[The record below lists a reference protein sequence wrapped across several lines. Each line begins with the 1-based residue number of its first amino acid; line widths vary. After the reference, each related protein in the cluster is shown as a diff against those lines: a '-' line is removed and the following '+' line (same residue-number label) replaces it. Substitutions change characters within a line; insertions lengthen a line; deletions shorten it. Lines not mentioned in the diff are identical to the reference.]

1 MILCAA
7 NIYSK
12 VNDTLNLGIDPAAVV
27 INEKEG
33 LLRGQVSTGLIP
45 HFGIHADLK
54 LNTWMHSIE
63 VGYGSGQ
70 IYFAN
75 TFPSDAYKFHYAYS
89 FLYALGSI
97 GKTNLY
103 CYLGSKISGNHSVY
117 DYHQINGMN
126 IYWFTH
132 YDLSLKGQ
140 LQWRINT
147 RNSFHLCLDFPIIS
161 FLSRPPE
168 TFETLYNV
176 EADLKTVFPEI
187 NKNLQFTSLNHL
199 RCFYSGL
206 NYQLQLSNHFYE
218 KMQIEV
224 SYEKTDI
231 PKEITVLNYS
241 LQLSLIYQFKGK

>member
-89 FLYALGSI
+89 FLYA
-97 GKTNLY
+97 
-103 CYLGSKISGNHSVY
+103 Y